1 MIFSKQEV
9 FNCAHL
15 FSEKSNCLLEMEF
28 GGPLQ
33 DAIIKTYKLAHPVFV
48 AIIQCIYRRIPVPT
62 VYLFR
67 CLITY
72 DNSRNT
78 AHLILSST

>member
-28 GGPLQ
+28 GGLLQ
-33 DAIIKTYKLAHPVFV
+33 GAIIKTYKLAHPVFV
-48 AIIQCIYRRIPVPT
+48 AII
-62 VYLFR
+62 
-67 CLITY
+67 
-72 DNSRNT
+72 
-78 AHLILSST
+78 